1 MNPTELVTTEE
12 ELAALYGEPMPVSIT
27 KEVEAVSDWHRAFIE
42 VSPFVV
48 IATAGPE
55 GLDCSPRGDPAPVVR
70 VVDEHTLAIPDR
82 RGNNRLDTLR
92 NIVRDPRVALLF
104 LIPGVGETI
113 RVNGTA
119 SVTTDE
125 ELRRSFTHA
134 GKVPTSVIVVRVDT
148 IYHQCSKAVVR
159 SKLWEPGSHVPRQ
172 SLPTTGELMEA
183 LTGGET
189 DAVAY
194 DAAYPERLRRTL
206 Y

>member
-1 MNPTELVTTEE
+1 VSPTELVTTEE
-12 ELAALYGEPMPVSIT
+12 QLAALYGEPMPVSIT
-27 KEVEAVSDWHRAFIE
+27 KEIDEVSDWHRAFIE
-42 VSPFVV
+42 ASPFVV
-48 IATAGPE
+48 IGTAGPE

-70 VVDEHTLAIPDR
+70 VLDEHTLAIPDR

-119 SVTTDE
+119 VIATDD
-125 ELRRSFTHA
+125 ELRASFTHA
-134 GKVPTSVIVVRVDT
+134 GKVPASVIVVTVET

-159 SKLWEPGSHVPRQ
+159 SRLWDPDSHVPRE
-172 SLPTTGELMEA
+172 SLPTTGQLMEQ
-183 LTGGET
+183 LTAGET
-189 DAVAY
+189 DGAAY
-194 DAAYPERLRRTL
+194 DAAYPERLRATL

>member
-1 MNPTELVTTEE
+1 MSPTELVTTEE
-12 ELAALYGEPMPVSIT
+12 QLAALYGEPMPVSIT
-27 KEVEAVSDWHRAFIE
+27 KEVDEVSDWHRAFIE
-42 VSPFVV
+42 ASPFVV
-48 IATAGPE
+48 IGTAGPE

-70 VVDEHTLAIPDR
+70 VLDERTLAIPDR

-119 SVTTDE
+119 VIATDE
-125 ELRRSFTHA
+125 DLRAGFTHA
-134 GKVPTSVIVVRVDT
+134 GKVPASVIVVSVGT

-159 SKLWEPGSHVPRQ
+159 SKLWDPDSHVPRD
-172 SLPTTGELMEA
+172 SLPTTGQLMEQ
-183 LTGGET
+183 LTAGET
-189 DAVAY
+189 DGAAY
-194 DAAYPERLRRTL
+194 DAAYPERLRATL